1 MRRLRQRGNGHLHV
15 AVAVKVHDHVD
26 DHDHDHVDVKAP
38 LVEPQA
44 DARDLE
50 QREEAGLGLVV
61 ASPDGSKPLELVEA
75 DLDEIADAV
84 RLAVEGQ
91 RSMSLRLE

>member
-1 MRRLRQRGNGHLHV
+1 LRQRGNGHVHV

-26 DHDHDHVDVKAP
+26 DHDHVDVKAR